1 MNLETTPDRSST
13 AVGLAQH
20 DANND
25 AGNAVILAGW
35 SNEDER
41 AAGAQGWNIFDIG
54 SPQSPRFDIQ
64 TCDDSGV
71 FASDAQA
78 LVFVYSQAMAGQTLH
93 QRALRMVLVNAPNY
107 APPKVGVDISGGAIH
122 GTWATEPVDLY
133 MVDYDDESDYD
144 ELVQVPQPD
153 GSLADAYLYRTRI
166 TKNVQAEFDR
176 LDAAV
181 PYSEEN

>member
-1 MNLETTPDRSST
+1 MTLDTTLDTTTT
-13 AVGLAQH
+13 AAGLAPQ
-20 DANND
+20 DSNSE
-25 AGNAVILAGW
+25 AGKVVTLAGW
-35 SNEDER
+35 TQEDER
-41 AAGAQGWNIFDIG
+41 AAGTQGWNIFDIG

-71 FASDAQA
+71 FADDAQA
-78 LVFVYSQAMAGQTLH
+78 LVFVFSQAMAGQTLH

-107 APPKVGVDISGGAIH
+107 APTKVGVDISGGAIH
-122 GTWATEPVDLY
+122 GSWATETVELY
-133 MVDYDDESDYD
+133 MVDYDDQSSYD

-181 PYSEEN
+181 PYPEED